1 MENTIVLYSTKN
13 EKDSLCIESMF
24 ARYDLQE
31 IYTLNPNV
39 TSEYMHIYTW
49 TKKEEIE
56 ESYIYDLNRKI
67 VDDRLENSNY
77 NQIIIYG
84 TDIVMI
90 ETIEYIISK
99 NKEREEKDKF
109 KVKVISEI
117 YEGTLFYDRE
127 RLSFLKCIEL
137 LKEKEIYK
145 MYFLKKGIYEAYLNM
160 GYSVRIFNAKFYIR
174 KRT

>member
-1 MENTIVLYSTKN
+1 MKNTIVLYSTKN
-13 EKDSLCIESMF
+13 EKDALCIESMF
-24 ARYDLQE
+24 RGYDMQE
-31 IYTLNPNV
+31 IYTLKPNV
-39 TSEYMHIYTW
+39 TSEYMHVYTW
-49 TKKEEIE
+49 TKKEELE

-127 RLSFLKCIEL
+127 RSSFLKCIEL

-160 GYSVRIFNAKFYIR
+160 GYNVRIFNA
-174 KRT
+174 

>member
-1 MENTIVLYSTKN
+1 MKNTIVLYSTKN
-13 EKDSLCIESMF
+13 EKDALCIESMF
-24 ARYDLQE
+24 RGYDMQE
-31 IYTLNPNV
+31 IYTLKPNI
-39 TSEYMHIYTW
+39 TSEYMHVYTW
-49 TKKEEIE
+49 TKKEELE

-160 GYSVRIFNAKFYIR
+160 GYNVRIFNA
-174 KRT
+174 

>member
-1 MENTIVLYSTKN
+1 MKNTIVLYSTKN
-13 EKDSLCIESMF
+13 EKDALCIESMF
-24 ARYDLQE
+24 RGYDMQE
-31 IYTLNPNV
+31 IYTLKPNI
-39 TSEYMHIYTW
+39 TSEYMHVYTW
-49 TKKEEIE
+49 TKKEELD

-90 ETIEYIISK
+90 ETIEYIIRK

-109 KVKVISEI
+109 RIKVISEI

-127 RLSFLKCIEL
+127 RSSFLKCIEL

-160 GYSVRIFNAKFYIR
+160 GYNVRIFNA
-174 KRT
+174 

>member
-1 MENTIVLYSTKN
+1 MKNTIVLYSTKN
-13 EKDSLCIESMF
+13 EKDALCIESMF
-24 ARYDLQE
+24 RGYDMQE
-31 IYTLNPNV
+31 IYTLKPNI
-39 TSEYMHIYTW
+39 TSEYMHVYTW
-49 TKKEEIE
+49 TKKEELE

-90 ETIEYIISK
+90 ETIEYIIRK

-109 KVKVISEI
+109 RIKVISEI

-127 RLSFLKCIEL
+127 RSSFLKCIEL

-145 MYFLKKGIYEAYLNM
+145 MYFLKKGIYETYLNM
-160 GYSVRIFNAKFYIR
+160 GYNVRIFNA
-174 KRT
+174 

>member
-1 MENTIVLYSTKN
+1 MKNTIVLYSTKN
-13 EKDSLCIESMF
+13 EKDALCIESMF
-24 ARYDLQE
+24 RGYDMQK
-31 IYTLNPNV
+31 IYTLKPNI
-39 TSEYMHIYTW
+39 TSEYMHVYTW
-49 TKKEEIE
+49 TKKEELE

-77 NQIIIYG
+77 NQVIIYG

-90 ETIEYIISK
+90 ETIEYIIRK

-127 RLSFLKCIEL
+127 RSSFLKCIEL

-160 GYSVRIFNAKFYIR
+160 GYNVRIFNA
-174 KRT
+174 

>member
-1 MENTIVLYSTKN
+1 MKNTIVLYSTKN
-13 EKDSLCIESMF
+13 EKDALCIESMF
-24 ARYDLQE
+24 RGYDMQE
-31 IYTLNPNV
+31 IYTLKPNI
-39 TSEYMHIYTW
+39 TSEYMHVYTW
-49 TKKEEIE
+49 TKKEELE

-77 NQIIIYG
+77 NQVIIYG

-90 ETIEYIISK
+90 ETIEYIIRK

-127 RLSFLKCIEL
+127 RSSFLKCIEL

-160 GYSVRIFNAKFYIR
+160 GYNVRIFNA
-174 KRT
+174 

>member
-1 MENTIVLYSTKN
+1 MKNTIVLYSTKN
-13 EKDSLCIESMF
+13 EKDALCIESMF
-24 ARYDLQE
+24 RGYDMQE
-31 IYTLNPNV
+31 IYTLKPNI
-39 TSEYMHIYTW
+39 TSEYMHVYTW
-49 TKKEEIE
+49 TKKEELE

-90 ETIEYIISK
+90 DIIEYIISK

-127 RLSFLKCIEL
+127 RSSFLKCIEL

-160 GYSVRIFNAKFYIR
+160 GYNVRIFNA
-174 KRT
+174 

>member
-1 MENTIVLYSTKN
+1 MKNTIVLYSTKN
-13 EKDSLCIESMF
+13 EKDALCIESMF
-24 ARYDLQE
+24 RGYDMQE
-31 IYTLNPNV
+31 IYTLKPNI
-39 TSEYMHIYTW
+39 TSEYMHVYTW
-49 TKKEEIE
+49 TKKEELE

-77 NQIIIYG
+77 NQVIIYG

-90 ETIEYIISK
+90 DTIEYIISK

-127 RLSFLKCIEL
+127 RSSFLKCIEL

-160 GYSVRIFNAKFYIR
+160 GYNVRIFNA
-174 KRT
+174 

>member
-1 MENTIVLYSTKN
+1 MKNTIVLYSTKN
-13 EKDSLCIESMF
+13 EKDALCIESMS
-24 ARYDLQE
+24 RGYDMQE
-31 IYTLNPNV
+31 IYTLKPNI
-39 TSEYMHIYTW
+39 TSEYMHVYTW
-49 TKKEEIE
+49 TKKEELE

-67 VDDRLENSNY
+67 VDDRLENSKY
-77 NQIIIYG
+77 NQVIIYG

-90 ETIEYIISK
+90 ETIEYIIRK

-109 KVKVISEI
+109 RIKVISEI

-127 RLSFLKCIEL
+127 RSSFLKCIEL

-160 GYSVRIFNAKFYIR
+160 GYNVRIFNA
-174 KRT
+174 

>member
-1 MENTIVLYSTKN
+1 MKNTIVLYSTKN
-13 EKDSLCIESMF
+13 EKDALCIESMF
-24 ARYDLQE
+24 RGYDMQE
-31 IYTLNPNV
+31 IYTLKPNI
-39 TSEYMHIYTW
+39 TSEYMHVYTW
-49 TKKEEIE
+49 TKKEELE

-67 VDDRLENSNY
+67 VDDRLENSKY
-77 NQIIIYG
+77 NQVIIYG

-160 GYSVRIFNAKFYIR
+160 GYNVRIFNA
-174 KRT
+174 

>member
-1 MENTIVLYSTKN
+1 MKNTIVLYSTKN

-24 ARYDLQE
+24 REYDMQE
-31 IYTLNPNV
+31 IYTLNKNV
-39 TSEYMHIYTW
+39 NSEYTHIYTW
-49 TKKEEIE
+49 TKKEELE

-77 NQIIIYG
+77 NQVIIYG

-90 ETIEYIISK
+90 ETIEYIIRK

-127 RLSFLKCIEL
+127 RIPFLEILEL
-137 LKEKEIYK
+137 LKKQKIYK

-160 GYSVRIFNAKFYIR
+160 GYNVRLFNAKLYFGRRI
-174 KRT
+174 

>member
-56 ESYIYDLNRKI
+56 ESYIYDLNKKI
-67 VDDRLENSNY
+67 IDDKLNEKNY
-77 NQIIIYG
+77 NQVIIYG

-90 ETIEYIISK
+90 EIIEYIIGK
-99 NKEREEKDKF
+99 NKDRKENEKIKI
-109 KVKVISEI
+109 KVISEI

-127 RLSFLKCIEL
+127 RIPFLEILEL
-137 LKEKEIYK
+137 LKKQKIYK

>member
-1 MENTIVLYSTKN
+1 MKNTIVLYSTKN
-13 EKDSLCIESMF
+13 EKDALCIESMF
-24 ARYDLQE
+24 RGYDMQE
-31 IYTLNPNV
+31 IYTLKPNI
-39 TSEYMHIYTW
+39 TSEYMHVYTW
-49 TKKEEIE
+49 TKKEELE

-127 RLSFLKCIEL
+127 RSSFLKCIEL

-145 MYFLKKGIYEAYLNM
+145 MYFLKNGIYEAYLNM
-160 GYSVRIFNAKFYIR
+160 GYNVRIFNA
-174 KRT
+174 

>member
-1 MENTIVLYSTKN
+1 MKMKNTIVLYSTKN
-13 EKDSLCIESMF
+13 EKDALCIESMF
-24 ARYDLQE
+24 REYDMQE
-31 IYTLNPNV
+31 IYTLKPNI
-39 TSEYMHIYTW
+39 TSEYMHVYTW
-49 TKKEEIE
+49 TKKEELE

-77 NQIIIYG
+77 NQVIIYG

-90 ETIEYIISK
+90 ETIEYIIRK

-127 RLSFLKCIEL
+127 RSSFLKCIEL

-160 GYSVRIFNAKFYIR
+160 GYNVRIFNA
-174 KRT
+174 

>member
-1 MENTIVLYSTKN
+1 MKNTIVLYSTKN
-13 EKDSLCIESMF
+13 EKDALCIESMF
-24 ARYDLQE
+24 RGYDMQE
-31 IYTLNPNV
+31 IYTLKPNI
-39 TSEYMHIYTW
+39 TSEYMHVYTW
-49 TKKEEIE
+49 TKKEELE

-90 ETIEYIISK
+90 DTIEYIIRK

-160 GYSVRIFNAKFYIR
+160 GYNVRIFNA
-174 KRT
+174 

>member
-1 MENTIVLYSTKN
+1 MKNTIVLYSTKN
-13 EKDSLCIESMF
+13 EKDALCIESMF
-24 ARYDLQE
+24 RGYDMQE
-31 IYTLNPNV
+31 IYTLKPNI
-39 TSEYMHIYTW
+39 TSEYMHVYTW
-49 TKKEEIE
+49 TKKEELE

-67 VDDRLENSNY
+67 VDDRLENSKY
-77 NQIIIYG
+77 NQVIIYG

-90 ETIEYIISK
+90 EAIEYIIRK

-109 KVKVISEI
+109 RIKVISEI

-127 RLSFLKCIEL
+127 RSSFLKCIEL

-160 GYSVRIFNAKFYIR
+160 GYNVRIFNA
-174 KRT
+174 

>member
-1 MENTIVLYSTKN
+1 MKNTIVLYSTKN
-13 EKDSLCIESMF
+13 EKDALCIESMF
-24 ARYDLQE
+24 RGYDMQE
-31 IYTLNPNV
+31 IYTLKPNI
-39 TSEYMHIYTW
+39 TSEYMHVYTW
-49 TKKEEIE
+49 TKKEELE

-90 ETIEYIISK
+90 ETIEYIIRK

-127 RLSFLKCIEL
+127 RSSFLKCIEL
-137 LKEKEIYK
+137 LKEKEICK

-160 GYSVRIFNAKFYIR
+160 GYNVRIFNA
-174 KRT
+174 

>member
-1 MENTIVLYSTKN
+1 MKNTIVLYSTKN
-13 EKDSLCIESMF
+13 EKDALCIESMF
-24 ARYDLQE
+24 RGYDMQE
-31 IYTLNPNV
+31 IYTLKPNI
-39 TSEYMHIYTW
+39 TSEYMHVYTW
-49 TKKEEIE
+49 TKKEELE

-77 NQIIIYG
+77 NQVIIYG

-90 ETIEYIISK
+90 ETIEYIIRK
-99 NKEREEKDKF
+99 NKEREEQDKF
-109 KVKVISEI
+109 RIKVISEI

-127 RLSFLKCIEL
+127 RSSFLKCIEL

-160 GYSVRIFNAKFYIR
+160 GYNVRIFNA
-174 KRT
+174 

>member
-1 MENTIVLYSTKN
+1 MKMKNTIVLYSTKN
-13 EKDSLCIESMF
+13 EKDALCIESMF
-24 ARYDLQE
+24 RGYDMQE
-31 IYTLNPNV
+31 IYTLKPNI
-39 TSEYMHIYTW
+39 TSEYMHVYTW
-49 TKKEEIE
+49 TKKEELE

-77 NQIIIYG
+77 NQVIIYG

-90 ETIEYIISK
+90 ETIEYIIRK
-99 NKEREEKDKF
+99 NKEREEQDKF
-109 KVKVISEI
+109 RIKVISEI

-127 RLSFLKCIEL
+127 RSSFLKCIEL

-160 GYSVRIFNAKFYIR
+160 GYNVRIFNA
-174 KRT
+174 

>member
-1 MENTIVLYSTKN
+1 MKNTIVLYSTKN
-13 EKDSLCIESMF
+13 EKDALCIESMF
-24 ARYDLQE
+24 RGYDMQE
-31 IYTLNPNV
+31 VYTLKPNI
-39 TSEYMHIYTW
+39 TSEYMHVYTW
-49 TKKEEIE
+49 TKKEELE

-90 ETIEYIISK
+90 ETIEYIIRK

-109 KVKVISEI
+109 RIKVISEI

-127 RLSFLKCIEL
+127 RSSFLKCIEL

-160 GYSVRIFNAKFYIR
+160 GYNVRIFNA
-174 KRT
+174 

>member
-1 MENTIVLYSTKN
+1 MKNTIVLYSTKN
-13 EKDSLCIESMF
+13 EKDALCIESMF
-24 ARYDLQE
+24 RGYDMQE
-31 IYTLNPNV
+31 IYTLKPNI
-39 TSEYMHIYTW
+39 TSEYMHVYTW
-49 TKKEEIE
+49 TKKEELE

-77 NQIIIYG
+77 NQVIIYG

-90 ETIEYIISK
+90 ETIEYIIRK

-127 RLSFLKCIEL
+127 RSSFLKCIEL

-145 MYFLKKGIYEAYLNM
+145 MYFLKKGIYEAYLNR
-160 GYSVRIFNAKFYIR
+160 GYNVRIFNA
-174 KRT
+174 

>member
-1 MENTIVLYSTKN
+1 MKNTIVLYSTKN
-13 EKDSLCIESMF
+13 EKDALCIESMF
-24 ARYDLQE
+24 RGYDMQE
-31 IYTLNPNV
+31 IYTLKPNI
-39 TSEYMHIYTW
+39 TSEYMHVYTW
-49 TKKEEIE
+49 TKKDELE

-77 NQIIIYG
+77 NQVIIYG

-90 ETIEYIISK
+90 DTIEYIIRK

-109 KVKVISEI
+109 RIKVISEI

-127 RLSFLKCIEL
+127 RSSFLKCIEL

-160 GYSVRIFNAKFYIR
+160 GYNVRIFNA
-174 KRT
+174 

>member
-1 MENTIVLYSTKN
+1 MKNTIVLYSTKN
-13 EKDSLCIESMF
+13 EKDALCIESMF
-24 ARYDLQE
+24 RGYDMQE
-31 IYTLNPNV
+31 IYTLKPNI
-39 TSEYMHIYTW
+39 TSEYMHVYTW
-49 TKKEEIE
+49 TKKEELE

-67 VDDRLENSNY
+67 VDDRLENSKY
-77 NQIIIYG
+77 NQVIIYG

-90 ETIEYIISK
+90 ETIEYIIRK

-127 RLSFLKCIEL
+127 RSSFLKCIEL

-160 GYSVRIFNAKFYIR
+160 GYNVRIFNA
-174 KRT
+174 

>member
-1 MENTIVLYSTKN
+1 MKNTIVLYSTKN
-13 EKDSLCIESMF
+13 EQDALCIESML
-24 ARYDLQE
+24 RGYDMRE
-31 IYTLNPNV
+31 IYTLKPNI
-39 TSEYMHIYTW
+39 TSEYMHVYTW
-49 TKKEEIE
+49 TKKEELE

-67 VDDRLENSNY
+67 VDDRLENSKY

-90 ETIEYIISK
+90 ETIEYIIRK
-99 NKEREEKDKF
+99 NKERKEKDKF

-127 RLSFLKCIEL
+127 RSSFLKCIEL

-160 GYSVRIFNAKFYIR
+160 GYNVRIFNA
-174 KRT
+174 

>member
-1 MENTIVLYSTKN
+1 MKNTIVLYSTKN
-13 EKDSLCIESMF
+13 EKDALCIESMF
-24 ARYDLQE
+24 RGYDMQE
-31 IYTLNPNV
+31 IYTLKPNI
-39 TSEYMHIYTW
+39 TSEYMHVYIW
-49 TKKEEIE
+49 TKKEELE

-160 GYSVRIFNAKFYIR
+160 GYNVRIFNA
-174 KRT
+174 

>member
-1 MENTIVLYSTKN
+1 MKNTIVLYSTKN
-13 EKDSLCIESMF
+13 EKDALCIESMF
-24 ARYDLQE
+24 KEYDMQE
-31 IYTLNPNV
+31 IYTLNQNV
-39 TSEYMHIYTW
+39 NSEYTHIYTW

-67 VDDRLENSNY
+67 VDDRLECSNY

-127 RLSFLKCIEL
+127 RSSFLKCIEL

-160 GYSVRIFNAKFYIR
+160 GYNVRIFNA
-174 KRT
+174 

>member
-1 MENTIVLYSTKN
+1 MKNTIVLYSTKN
-13 EKDSLCIESMF
+13 EKDALCIESMF
-24 ARYDLQE
+24 KEYDMQE
-31 IYTLNPNV
+31 IYTLNQNV
-39 TSEYMHIYTW
+39 NSEYTHIYTW

-67 VDDRLENSNY
+67 VDDRLECSNY

-90 ETIEYIISK
+90 ETIKYIIAK
-99 NKEREEKDKF
+99 NENREEGKKY
-109 KVKVISEI
+109 KIKVISEI

-127 RLSFLKCIEL
+127 RIPFLEILKL
-137 LKEKEIYK
+137 LKKQKIYK

-160 GYSVRIFNAKFYIR
+160 GYNVRIFNAKLYFRRRI
-174 KRT
+174 

>member
-1 MENTIVLYSTKN
+1 MKNTIVLYSTKN
-13 EKDSLCIESMF
+13 EKDALCIESMF
-24 ARYDLQE
+24 RGYDMQE
-31 IYTLNPNV
+31 IYTLKPNI
-39 TSEYMHIYTW
+39 TSEYMHVYTW
-49 TKKEEIE
+49 TKKEELE

-90 ETIEYIISK
+90 DTIEYIISK

-127 RLSFLKCIEL
+127 RSSFLKCIEL

-160 GYSVRIFNAKFYIR
+160 GYNVRIFNA
-174 KRT
+174 

>member
-1 MENTIVLYSTKN
+1 MKNTIVLYSTKN
-13 EKDSLCIESMF
+13 EKDALCIESMF
-24 ARYDLQE
+24 RGYDMQE
-31 IYTLNPNV
+31 IYTLKPNI
-39 TSEYMHIYTW
+39 TSEYMHVYTW
-49 TKKEEIE
+49 TKKEELE

-127 RLSFLKCIEL
+127 RSSFLKCIEL

-160 GYSVRIFNAKFYIR
+160 GYNVRIFNA
-174 KRT
+174 

>member
-1 MENTIVLYSTKN
+1 MKNTIVLYSTKN
-13 EKDSLCIESMF
+13 EKDALCIESMF
-24 ARYDLQE
+24 RGYDMQE
-31 IYTLNPNV
+31 IYTLKPNI
-39 TSEYMHIYTW
+39 TSEYMHVYTW
-49 TKKEEIE
+49 TKKEELE

-90 ETIEYIISK
+90 ETIEYIIRK

-127 RLSFLKCIEL
+127 RSSFLKCIEL

-145 MYFLKKGIYEAYLNM
+145 MYFLKKGIYEAYLNI
-160 GYSVRIFNAKFYIR
+160 GYNVRIFNA
-174 KRT
+174 

>member
-1 MENTIVLYSTKN
+1 MKNTIVLYSTKN
-13 EKDSLCIESMF
+13 EKDALCIESMF
-24 ARYDLQE
+24 RGYDMQE
-31 IYTLNPNV
+31 IYTLKPNI
-39 TSEYMHIYTW
+39 TSEYMHVYTW
-49 TKKEEIE
+49 TKKEELE

-90 ETIEYIISK
+90 ETIEYIIRK

-117 YEGTLFYDRE
+117 YEGTLFYERE
-127 RLSFLKCIEL
+127 RSSFLKCIEL

-160 GYSVRIFNAKFYIR
+160 GYNVRIFNA
-174 KRT
+174 